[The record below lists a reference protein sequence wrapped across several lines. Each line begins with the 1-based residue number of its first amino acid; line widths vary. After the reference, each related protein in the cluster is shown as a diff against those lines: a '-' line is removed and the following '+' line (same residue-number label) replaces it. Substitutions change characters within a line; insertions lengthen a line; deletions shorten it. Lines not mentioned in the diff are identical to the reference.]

1 MSAAEKQIFLN
12 SSQSPDEISPESSSD
27 SGPIRISM
35 ISEIEELFFEQ
46 GLKLEDTTPIFDLHE
61 NRITTSISVKSDC
74 CPVDEIPLFTIP
86 DDGTPIKI
94 HLKSFFIRNRND
106 KCGTKYGHYFTDST
120 GKKHFCCEKQN
131 ERLGGS
137 SCLGL
142 IGRPYIEA
150 RMICSDDGT
159 RQIHIIFDLELENLS
174 KTANFTDTIKG
185 YEGFRR
191 EIYVKIHDS
200 TCGLP
205 QFSLVSFLP
214 TLFDTPD
221 EIGRICVW
229 ISYDIELPNSSVIAE
244 CSHVAF
250 DVNYMCCVS
259 GISTFPIPRGIIYP
273 EDEYF
278 PIPRNLWDES

>member
-1 MSAAEKQIFLN
+1 MSAANQPTFLDE
-12 SSQSPDEISPESSSD
+12 SKSPDETSPESSSD
-27 SGPIRISM
+27 SGSVYISM
-35 ISEIEELFFEQ
+35 KSAVEKLFFEQ
-46 GLKLEDTTPIFDLHE
+46 GLQLEDTNRIFDLQE
-61 NRITTSISVKSDC
+61 NRITTSISVESHR
-74 CPVDEIPLFTIP
+74 PVDEIPLFTIP
-86 DDGTPIKI
+86 DNRTSIQILLEPFI
-94 HLKSFFIRNRND
+94 IRNQND
-106 KCGTKYGHYFTDST
+106 ECGTKYGHYFTDST
-120 GKKHFCCEKQN
+120 GKEHLCCEQQN

-142 IGRPYIEA
+142 IVHPYIEA

-159 RQIHIIFDLELENLS
+159 QIHIIFDLELENLS

-200 TCGLP
+200 IHGLP
-205 QFSLVSFLP
+205 QISLVSFLP
-214 TLFDTPD
+214 TLFENSD

-229 ISYDIELPNSSVIAE
+229 LSYNTQLPNSSVIAE

-259 GISTFPIPRGIIYP
+259 GISTFPVPNGIICP

-278 PIPRNLWDES
+278 PIPRNRLDE

>member
-1 MSAAEKQIFLN
+1 MNAAKQQTFLD
-12 SSQSPDEISPESSSD
+12 SSKFQDETSPKLD
-27 SGPIRISM
+27 SEPVFISM
-35 ISEIEELFFEQ
+35 ISAIEELLSKQGRQLMDEQ
-46 GLKLEDTTPIFDLHE
+46 SIYNLSGSRLATG
-61 NRITTSISVKSDC
+61 ISVESHS
-74 CPVDEIPLFTIP
+74 PVDEIPLFTIP
-86 DDGTPIKI
+86 DNRTSIQI
-94 HLKSFFIRNRND
+94 LLESFIIRNWND

-120 GKKHFCCEKQN
+120 GKKHFCCEQQN
-131 ERLGGS
+131 GILGGS

-159 RQIHIIFDLELENLS
+159 RQIHIIFDLEIENLS
-174 KTANFTDTIKG
+174 KRHDFTDTIKG

-191 EIYVKIHDS
+191 EIYVEIHDS

-205 QFSLVSFLP
+205 QISLVSFLP
-214 TLFDTPD
+214 TLFENSD

-229 ISYDIELPNSSVIAE
+229 ISYDIELPNSEIAE

-259 GISTFPIPRGIIYP
+259 GISTFPIPRGIILSND
-273 EDEYF
+273 EDF
-278 PIPRNLWDES
+278 PIPINPLNA

>member
-1 MSAAEKQIFLN
+1 MNAAKQQTFLDELQT
-12 SSQSPDEISPESSSD
+12 SDETSPKLD
-27 SGPIRISM
+27 SEPVIISM
-35 ISEIEELFFEQ
+35 ISAIEELLSKQGRKLMDEQ
-46 GLKLEDTTPIFDLHE
+46 SIYNLSGSRLATG
-61 NRITTSISVKSDC
+61 ISVKSDC

-86 DDGTPIKI
+86 NDGTPIKI

-106 KCGTKYGHYFTDST
+106 KCDTNDDHYFPDST
-120 GKKHFCCEKQN
+120 GKKHLCCSQQN
-131 ERLGGS
+131 GILGGS

-142 IGRPYIEA
+142 IGHPYIES
-150 RMICSDDGT
+150 RMIYSDDGT
-159 RQIHIIFDLELENLS
+159 RHIHIIFDLEIENLS

-191 EIYVKIHDS
+191 EIYVEIHDS

-205 QFSLVSFLP
+205 QISLVSFLP
-214 TLFDTPD
+214 TLFETPD

-229 ISYDIELPNSSVIAE
+229 ISYNTQLPNSSVIAE

-259 GISTFPIPRGIIYP
+259 GISTFPIPRGIILSN
-273 EDEYF
+273 DEYF
-278 PIPRNLWDES
+278 PIPINP

>member
-1 MSAAEKQIFLN
+1 MSAAEQPTFWDE
-12 SSQSPDEISPESSSD
+12 SQSPDETSQESSSD
-27 SGPIRISM
+27 SGPVYISM
-35 ISEIEELFFEQ
+35 IYAIKKLLSEQ
-46 GLKLEDTTPIFDLHE
+46 GLQLMDEQSICNFSGSRLETG
-61 NRITTSISVKSDC
+61 ISVKSDC
-74 CPVDEIPLFTIP
+74 CPVDRTQLFTIP
-86 DDGTPIKI
+86 DNRTSIRID
-94 HLKSFFIRNRND
+94 LESFFIRNRND
-106 KCGTKYGHYFTDST
+106 ECGTNYGHSFPDST
-120 GKKHFCCEKQN
+120 GKKHFCCEQQN

-159 RQIHIIFDLELENLS
+159 RQIHIIFDLEIENLS
-174 KTANFTDTIKG
+174 KTANFTYTIKG

-205 QFSLVSFLP
+205 QISLVSFLP
-214 TLFDTPD
+214 TLFETPD

-229 ISYDIELPNSSVIAE
+229 ISYDIELPNSEIAE

-250 DVNYMCCVS
+250 DVDYMCCVS
-259 GISTFPIPRGIIYP
+259 GISTFPIPNGIILSN
-273 EDEYF
+273 DEYF
-278 PIPRNLWDES
+278 PIQRNPPDA

>member
-1 MSAAEKQIFLN
+1 MSAAEQPTFWDE
-12 SSQSPDEISPESSSD
+12 SQSPDETSQESSSD
-27 SGPIRISM
+27 SGPVYISM
-35 ISEIEELFFEQ
+35 IYAIKKLLSEQ
-46 GLKLEDTTPIFDLHE
+46 GLQLMDEQSICNFSGSRLETG
-61 NRITTSISVKSDC
+61 ISVKSDC
-74 CPVDEIPLFTIP
+74 CPVDRTQLFTIP
-86 DDGTPIKI
+86 DNRTSIRID
-94 HLKSFFIRNRND
+94 LESFFIRNRND
-106 KCGTKYGHYFTDST
+106 ECGTNYGHSFPDST
-120 GKKHFCCEKQN
+120 GKKHFCCEQQN

-150 RMICSDDGT
+150 RMIVSDGKCH
-159 RQIHIIFDLELENLS
+159 IHIIFDLEIENLS

-191 EIYVKIHDS
+191 EIYVEIHDS
-200 TCGLP
+200 IRGLP
-205 QFSLVSFLP
+205 QISLVSFLP
-214 TLFDTPD
+214 TLFENSD

-229 ISYDIELPNSSVIAE
+229 LSYNTQLPNSSVIAE

-259 GISTFPIPRGIIYP
+259 GISTFPVPNGIICP

-278 PIPRNLWDES
+278 PIPRNLLDE